1 MVNSAVE
8 KLKDKIFSLIQYNEE
23 DKKGFHL
30 VCGVNSNNDKKVTVM
45 FEDTVGLTYNEL
57 DSIHTHVVNSM
68 ASVLNKI
75 IINSYADSVEGGSKP
90 SYKICV
96 TYREGKG

>member
-1 MVNSAVE
+1 MVNSAVDQ
-8 KLKDKIFSLIQYNEE
+8 LKDKIFTLIRYNEE

-30 VCGVNSNNDKKVTVM
+30 VYGVNSNNDKKVTVM

-75 IINSYADSVEGGSKP
+75 IINSYADSIEGGSKP